1 MLETRNQG
9 GFCHQHTRCSIH
21 FYCKFNYLPKD
32 LGYLKIWICTFP
44 RYREDSGQRLSSRLV
59 VRQWTNQMPRLKREL
74 GEVLMKW
81 IFLET
86 RSTSIT
92 QKQKAFKI
100 QDFLTFDTIDEQIFE
115 IQQNFWQN
123 FWRNFRK
130 FKIFD
135 ENRKSSTSLRNFY
148 ESKWNLIS
156 KSHQDNDQQLDEN
169 WTAVNSGY
177 QGSSNHHPIFRL
189 EFSQWETTTAVSRF
203 LSAGYFLTV
212 YFCGKMFKNCSFFLD
227 PDLGDDLPQCP
238 ACWALGVVILLDNR
252 VRQVSVLLYNL
263 TLSNNSLKWYF
274 VGEKHFSLF
283 LA

>member
-1 MLETRNQG
+1 MLETSHQG

-115 IQQNFWQN
+115 IQQNS
-123 FWRNFRK
+123 K
-130 FKIFD
+130 FSEIFGNLKFLTKIESRLRHFGIFA
-135 ENRKSSTSLRNFY
+135 NRKMKSYFEISSR
-148 ESKWNLIS
+148 
-156 KSHQDNDQQLDEN
+156 
-169 WTAVNSGY
+169 
-177 QGSSNHHPIFRL
+177 
-189 EFSQWETTTAVSRF
+189 
-203 LSAGYFLTV
+203 
-212 YFCGKMFKNCSFFLD
+212 
-227 PDLGDDLPQCP
+227 
-238 ACWALGVVILLDNR
+238 
-252 VRQVSVLLYNL
+252 
-263 TLSNNSLKWYF
+263 
-274 VGEKHFSLF
+274 
-283 LA
+283 